1 MVKQLGIQRKFLVLG
16 SAAAGIAVI
25 LGAFGAHALKARLA
39 PDQLAVFETGVRYQ
53 MYHAF
58 ALFFAAW
65 MAEKVPGPT
74 TSRAGWLFVAGIVLF
89 SGSLYLLS
97 TRSLLGI
104 EGWTW
109 LGPVTPLG
117 GLCFIAGWASLFAS
131 ALRSGSESV

>member
-1 MVKQLGIQRKFLVLG
+1 MRVQRTFLVLG

-58 ALFFAAW
+58 ALFIAAW
-65 MAEKVPGPT
+65 MIEKFPGPT
-74 TSRAGWLFVAGIVLF
+74 ASRAGWFFIAGMVLF

-97 TRSLLGI
+97 TRTLLGI

-109 LGPVTPLG
+109 LGPITPLG
-117 GLCFIAGWASLFAS
+117 GLCFIAGWASLLVAS
-131 ALRSGSESV
+131 VRGR